1 VTARVRV
8 YEHPLSP
15 YAQKVKIAL
24 GEKGVAFEASMP
36 AEIGSGKT
44 AGEFAAASPRGEVP
58 VLVDGEVRL
67 FDSSVI
73 LAYVVER
80 WPEPPLLPASA
91 EARARVRTLEEV
103 MDTHY
108 EAITWGLAEV
118 FAFGR
123 AKGELA
129 QRLAARAADQTAALH
144 AWLEPQLSR
153 AGWFNGDAFGMG
165 DLCVAPFVN
174 GAAGFGNGPKAGTKL
189 ADWLARVNERP
200 TVAAAARAARE
211 AAAQAATSLGS
222 VAELV
227 ASGRFKREY
236 RDHRLEWMIR
246 SGGLEVV
253 LEGLARDNI
262 RFVEFP
268 GR

>member
-1 VTARVRV
+1 MAVRV

-24 GEKGVAFEASMP
+24 GEKGVPFEALMP
-36 AEIGSGKT
+36 AEIGSGRM

-58 VLVDGEVRL
+58 VLVDGDVRL

-73 LAYVVER
+73 VAYVEER
-80 WPEPPLLPASA
+80 WPAPPLLPASP
-91 EARARVRTLEEV
+91 EARARVRTIEEV

-108 EAITWGLAEV
+108 EAINWGLAEIL
-118 FAFGR
+118 AFGR
-123 AKGELA
+123 AQGELA
-129 QRLAARAADQTAALH
+129 QRLIARAAEQTAALQ
-144 AWLEPQLSR
+144 AWLEPQLSAR
-153 AGWFNGDAFGMG
+153 GWFNGDAFGMG
-165 DLCVAPFVN
+165 DLCVVPFVN
-174 GAAGFGNGPKAGTKL
+174 GSLGFGNGPKAGTRL
-189 ADWLARVNERP
+189 AEWLVRVNERP
-200 TVAAAARAARE
+200 SVAASARAARE
-211 AAAQAATSLGS
+211 AAAQAATSLGAA
-222 VAELV
+222 AELI

-246 SGGLEVV
+246 SGGLQVV
-253 LEGLARDNI
+253 LDGIAQDNV